1 MSHHICRTVYSLS
14 LTISVAQGIWKALV
28 AMNESAWDFWMEID
42 ELDPMRASVSNVA
55 GGAWDKMLSIT
66 PGFVQ
71 TAMGMTVGKVDDVW
85 AQIPEGVK
93 ETIPVT
99 LVSCILSCLLVP
111 YMIYKMD
118 EYHEQK
124 AAKKG
129 KALKQEKGI

>member
-1 MSHHICRTVYSLS
+1 
-14 LTISVAQGIWKALV
+14 
-28 AMNESAWDFWMEID
+28 MNKSAWEFWMEID

-55 GGAWDKMLSIT
+55 SEAWDKILSIT

-71 TAMGMTVGKVDDVW
+71 TGMGMTVGKIDDVW
-85 AQIPEGVK
+85 AKIPEGIK
-93 ETIPVT
+93 ETLPIT

-111 YMIYKMD
+111 YCIYKMD

-129 KALKQEKGI
+129 QELKKEKGI

>member
-1 MSHHICRTVYSLS
+1 
-14 LTISVAQGIWKALV
+14 
-28 AMNESAWDFWMEID
+28 MNEAAWDFWMEID
-42 ELDPMRASVSNVA
+42 ELDTMRATVGNVSGEVWDRILSV
-55 GGAWDKMLSIT
+55 T

-71 TAMGMTVGKVDDVW
+71 NTMGMTVGKIDDVW
-85 AQIPEGVK
+85 VQIPEGIK
-93 ETIPVT
+93 ETLPIT

-129 KALKQEKGI
+129 KELKKEKGI